1 MPAPPAVEELTLWVN
16 SADAQP
22 LKDLWAR
29 YEDDTGVRLD
39 IVSFPSDGFETAL
52 LQRWATGDRPDILEW
67 HANFNWL
74 VAINPK
80 DTLRDLS
87 GEDFVARQ
95 ASGITA
101 SLDGVTYGM
110 VLNTPTAWGMFYN
123 KSVFDRLGLTPPTTA
138 AEILATCQAIK
149 AADPTLVPIQES
161 AGSLWP
167 PLILNGQYTADA
179 LEAGFLQRLIE
190 REAKVN
196 DADSPWLRSLQFY
209 KQLQEQGCFNKD
221 ILTAEFENAANILLG
236 GKAAMVPLHSGFV
249 GLAVDASSLDDVN
262 STIGWT
268 AWSEARPVVTVEY
281 SPNGTYY
288 LPKTGDAVR
297 EEAAL
302 GFLRFMT
309 GPAYADYV
317 TAASIIPTL
326 KDVATPDSV
335 AAPLQSI
342 ADAIAANGS
351 TIPIWS
357 VLPGITDLVNYPGK
371 LLNGELTPQSAVDL
385 LQKEAEAGAKAANLP
400 PWPNP

>member
-1 MPAPPAVEELTLWVN
+1 MWVN

-29 YEDDTGVRLD
+29 YTKETGVQLEV
-39 IVSFPSDGFETAL
+39 VSFPSDGFETAL
-52 LQRWATGDRPDILEW
+52 MQRWATGDRPDILEW

-80 DTLRDLS
+80 DNLRDLS
-87 GEDFVARQ
+87 GQDFVARQ
-95 ASGITA
+95 APGITA

-123 KSVFDRLGLTPPTTA
+123 KDIFTRLGLKPPTTA
-138 AEILATCQAIK
+138 AEILATCDAIK
-149 AADPTLVPIQES
+149 KADPTLVPIQES

-167 PLILNGQYTADA
+167 PLILNGQFTADG
-179 LEAGFLQRLIE
+179 LQAGFLQKLID
-190 REAKVN
+190 RQVKVN

-209 KQLQEQGCFNKD
+209 KQLQDNGCFNKD
-221 ILTAEFENAANILLG
+221 VLTAKFENAPNILLS

-249 GLAVDASSLDDVN
+249 GLAVDASSLDKVN
-262 STIGWT
+262 TTIGWT
-268 AWSEARPVVTVEY
+268 AWSEKRPVVTVEY

-288 LPKTGDAVR
+288 LPKTGDAAR

-302 GFLRFMT
+302 GFMRFMT

-317 TAASIIPTL
+317 KAASIIPTL
-326 KDVATPDSV
+326 KDVPTPDNV
-335 AAPLQSI
+335 AAPLKSI
-342 ADAIAANGS
+342 ADAITADGS
-351 TIPIWS
+351 TVPIWS
-357 VLPGITDLVNYPGK
+357 LLPGITDLVNYPSK
-371 LLNGELTPQSAVDL
+371 LLNGELTPQTAVDL

-400 PWPNP
+400 AWPNP